1 MNVKSKA
8 ALSTLGVVV
17 MSSIVGALT
26 YFIMEFIPVIYVLV
40 CIVSLVFGYLLHQVY
55 ENFRRKYEIEEL
67 EKNNRRIG

>member
-26 YFIMEFIPVIYVLV
+26 YFIMEFIPLIYVLV
-40 CIVSLVFGYLLHQVY
+40 GMVSGVSCYIIWLVYDHFKW
-55 ENFRRKYEIEEL
+55 KYEIEEL
-67 EKNNRRIG
+67 EKK